1 MSHRMRLMGQQT
13 IAKSQQCKCCKKSQ
27 GNDKSHGRRLP
38 DFHDVTGN
46 VIVITGGASGLGR
59 RMSQILAVEKGA
71 KLIVIDIDSKGAEGT
86 TRSILDG
93 GGQAKAYHCD
103 IRDEHEM
110 ERIAHR
116 IHEDYGKVDIVL
128 CNAAVLSFAPFM
140 ELTTRELLQSLEVN
154 VIGTINALYH

>member
-1 MSHRMRLMGQQT
+1 
-13 IAKSQQCKCCKKSQ
+13 
-27 GNDKSHGRRLP
+27 
-38 DFHDVTGN
+38 
-46 VIVITGGASGLGR
+46 
-59 RMSQILAVEKGA
+59 MSQILAVEKGA

-86 TRSILDG
+86 ARSILDG

-154 VIGTINALYH
+154 VIGTINTIRAFLKPMMERNSGQVVAVSSVAGFSGETFGLAYCS